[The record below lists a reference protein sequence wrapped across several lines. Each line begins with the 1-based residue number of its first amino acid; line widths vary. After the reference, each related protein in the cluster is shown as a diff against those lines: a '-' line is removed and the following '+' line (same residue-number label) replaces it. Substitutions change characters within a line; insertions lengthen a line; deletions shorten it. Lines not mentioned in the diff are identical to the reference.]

1 MPRFSIVIPVYWNEP
16 SLRPL
21 HERLAAE
28 AARRPE
34 IEHEFVFVDDGSG
47 DGSFA
52 VLEQLAAEDP
62 RVKVVRL
69 TRNFGAHAA
78 CVAGLSA
85 ASGDCAAV
93 IAADLQEPSDLPWT
107 MFERWSPATPV
118 VVAARQSRDEE
129 ASKVAFARLYHG
141 IMQRVA
147 FPKMPD
153 GGFDCFLLD
162 RRVIGEVLRLEDS
175 NASLTGLVLWTG
187 FQFAEVRYDRLRRQ
201 HGTSR
206 WTLAKK
212 LKLVVDSVVGF
223 SYAPVRA
230 MSLVGTLIGLVGFAY
245 ALLVVVRRIVYGEDI
260 VGWSSLMAAIMVLSG
275 VQLIAL
281 GILGE
286 YVWRTLDAARKRPS
300 FIVGETRNLV
310 ANAPAPP
317 RHHDTTTSA

>member
-1 MPRFSIVIPVYWNEP
+1 MPRFSIVIPVYYNEP

-21 HERLAAE
+21 HERLSHE
-28 AARRPE
+28 AAQRAE
-34 IEHEFVFVDDGSG
+34 VEHEFVFVDDGSE

-62 RVKVVRL
+62 RVRVVKL

-78 CVAGLSA
+78 CLAGLSA

-93 IAADLQEPSDLPWT
+93 IAADLQEPPDLPWK
-107 MFERWSPATPV
+107 MFERWSAATPV
-118 VVAARQSRDEE
+118 VVASRQSRDEE

-141 IMQRVA
+141 IMRRVA
-147 FPKMPD
+147 FPHMPE

-162 RRVIGEVLRLEDS
+162 RRVITQVLNLEDS

-187 FQFAEVRYDRLRRQ
+187 FTFTEVSYDRLRRP
-201 HGTSR
+201 HGHSR
-206 WTLAKK
+206 WTLGKK

-230 MSLVGTLIGLVGFAY
+230 MSLVGTLIGLVGFSY
-245 ALLVVVRRIVYGEDI
+245 ALLVILRRVVYGEDI

-286 YVWRTLDAARKRPS
+286 YVWRTLDAARRRPS
-300 FIVGETRNLV
+300 FIVGETRNL
-310 ANAPAPP
+310 P
-317 RHHDTTTSA
+317 